1 MKKFKK
7 IIISILLIAAIVT
20 SLSSCGLVDR
30 ILRYYKDKKSLE
42 TGHSISCSCYP
53 KYSGRYTGGFD
64 LSDPKHNSI
73 NDYEIHWLETYE
85 ELLVAVEHLRA
96 AGNTINISLP
106 SYETDGVDAKY
117 YISFKRK
124 GSNHLEEGQEWYDR
138 GGISHIDIQ
147 YYGFVDDVTIEELV
161 YSYVSRYNCFT
172 VYLEGR
178 PSKDLELTYACL
190 ECHEVEN
197 ETIAWVLETENV
209 CFVLCGPYR
218 FATIEYYR
226 MENHTEMLPEN
237 FHEDLMESF
246 VYIGD

>member
-1 MKKFKK
+1 MKKCKK

-20 SLSSCGLVDR
+20 SLSSCGLVGR
-30 ILRYYKDKKSLE
+30 ISRYLE
-42 TGHSISCSCYP
+42 NKEKQKNEHPISCSCYP
-53 KYSGRYTGGFD
+53 TYSEGYTGGFD

-106 SYETDGVDAKY
+106 SYETEGVDAKY

-138 GGISHIDIQ
+138 GGISHINID

-197 ETIAWVLETENV
+197 ETIRDVLMSENV

-237 FHEDLMESF
+237 FHEDMIKSF
-246 VYIGD
+246 VYDI